1 MTMRAGYTLL
11 EILLVLVLLGLV
23 AALAVPRLLGGAAR
37 ARRARATS
45 DLQTLAQALER
56 YRLDAGAYPASLDAL
71 TATPAVVSG
80 SVHWR
85 AGGYLERV
93 PHDPWGTAYVYARRD
108 DRYVLRSLGA
118 DHAPGGEGED
128 ADVDAHEP

>member
-1 MTMRAGYTLL
+1 MTMRGGYTLL
-11 EILLVLVLLGLV
+11 EILLVLVLIGMV

-56 YRLDAGAYPASLDAL
+56 YRLDAGTYPPTLDAL
-71 TATPAVVSG
+71 AAAPVAVAG
-80 SVHWR
+80 SAAWR

-93 PHDPWGTAYVYARRD
+93 PRDPWGAAYVYTTQEN
-108 DRYVLRSLGA
+108 RYVLRSLGA
-118 DHAPGGEGED
+118 DHAPGGDGED
-128 ADVDAHEP
+128 ADLDAHAP